1 TLTNALGAS
10 IAGGTSAV
18 SAGSGVVN
26 LTNSGNITAT
36 GTAGLDLEGGGS
48 VVNTAT
54 GTISASS
61 FGVLLT
67 GGVGSVTNSGVISS
81 TSGFGI
87 DLSAGGNVTN
97 AAGGLISGPG
107 IGVAVYNGPGTVTNS
122 GTISGGFNAVLFS
135 GAGPN
140 RVIVK
145 PTAMF
150 LGSVVG
156 SSSPGNTMELAGG
169 TGTITGAAG
178 NSGTVT
184 ENANTWSF
192 SNFDTLAVDKGGS
205 WTFSGAN
212 TVQTLLNNGTIGV
225 AGALDVAT
233 AVDPA
238 SAGIFQLTG
247 GSLEVAA
254 AIGSASKMQFL
265 APSKLIVDNAALFGS
280 NIGKS
285 SAIGPQLQ
293 SFGPGD
299 SVDLLQ
305 FSASNVLLNFNAS
318 TGLL

>member
-61 FGVLLT
+61 FGVFLT

-87 DLSAGGNVTN
+87 DLSAGGSVTN

-122 GTISGGFNAVLFS
+122 GTISGGFNAVRFS
-135 GAGPN
+135 NSSPN

-192 SNFDTLAVDKGGS
+192 SNFDTLAVDRGGS
-205 WTFSGAN
+205 WTFSGPN
-212 TVQTLLNNGTIGV
+212 TVQTLANNGTIGV
-225 AGALDVAT
+225 TGALDVAT
-233 AVDPA
+233 IDPA

-254 AIGSASKMQFL
+254 AIGSATKMQFL
-265 APSKLIVDNAALFGS
+265 GNGSELIVDNAAAFG
-280 NIGKS
+280 NQVGTP
-285 SAIGPQLQ
+285 AATGPLLEN
-293 SFGPGD
+293 FGLGD
-299 SVDLLQ
+299 MVDLKQFAASGSLQ
-305 FSASNVLLNFNAS
+305 LAFNPS
-318 TGLL
+318 SG